1 MRYIVRLLI
10 LIFPEDLDGILRSE
24 MEETFLDG
32 YRHAASPIRFAFR
45 ELWSLLKAG
54 AGERLAR
61 RRPVRGQWPL
71 GPTGP
76 FSLLSAL
83 KADLRLALRRLRKD
97 PGFSAATCLTLAV
110 GIGATVAMFSIL
122 DAALLRAL
130 PYPEPEELVL
140 GSATFDG
147 EMNMSCSFPDYIDH
161 RDGSDAFEVMAA
173 MLPNL
178 HRQTITGG
186 DRPERAGV
194 HWVTHD
200 FFDALQIAPV
210 LGRGFSSADSERGA
224 TEVAVISHAFWQRWF
239 GGDSDVLGRT
249 VTVGGYPTTVVGV
262 MPAGFR
268 FRNDTDIWAPVRL
281 GVMDTEA
288 RRSHSW
294 QAVGRLR
301 DGVSLAEA
309 QAQIDVISAQIA
321 RAYPESHEGKGMGF
335 VSLGE
340 SLAEGYRP
348 SLLVLMGA
356 TALLLLIAC
365 GNVAGL
371 LAARATTRRVEL
383 SVRAALGAGRGTLAR
398 QLLVESLLLATLSGV
413 GGTML
418 ALWLQRIVL
427 SAFPL
432 DLLGVQQVG
441 LSGPTLAAALV
452 VSLATA
458 LLFGVAPALTGSQ
471 ANPAE
476 ELRGGARTTGGGKG
490 GRARGGLVVAQVALS
505 VVLLTGA
512 SLLIQS
518 FVRLRA
524 VDVGFQT
531 ENVITGRLALP
542 QSEYPSAE
550 SRGRFFQDMLEDV
563 EAMPGVLSASFIDM
577 VPIQDRYRNWYVW
590 DTNNPPQDEERSVST
605 YSRTVMPGYF
615 ETMGI
620 TLLRGRDH
628 EVGDGVRAEPYLVIS
643 ESAAEAV
650 FPEQDPIGRRITV
663 FNGSENHDYEVLGVV
678 GDIRANFVS
687 ADPSPVMY
695 FGHGTW
701 GPGGMSLIVRS
712 QGDPNA
718 LVAWIRQAVLARDPD
733 VPLASVTTMTEIISK
748 SISEALV
755 LSVATALFAITAL
768 LLSLTGLYAVLAF
781 HVARR
786 TQEIG
791 IRVAFG
797 ATSTRVLKMVMG
809 KGLVLVGS
817 GLVLG
822 LGGAWA
828 STRLLRNQLYQVGTT
843 DPFTF
848 ASVAVGFLAV
858 GTFAC
863 LVPGRRATRVDP
875 VRAIQVE

>member
-1 MRYIVRLLI
+1 MRRLLRLI
-10 LIFPEDLDGILRSE
+10 LRIFPEDRDGILRTE

-32 YRHAASPIRFAFR
+32 YRDSGSSVRFAVR
-45 ELWSLLKAG
+45 ECLSLLSAG
-54 AGERLAR
+54 VGERLAR
-61 RRPVRGQWPL
+61 QGSAGGRGYP

-76 FSLLSAL
+76 FALFSAL
-83 KADLRLALRRLRKD
+83 GADLRLALRRLRKA
-97 PGFSAATCLTLAV
+97 PGFSAATALTLAV

-130 PYPEPEELVL
+130 PYPEPDELVL

-147 EMNMSCSFPDYIDH
+147 ELNMTCSFPDYMDH
-161 RDGSDAFEVMAA
+161 RDASDAFEVMAA
-173 MLPNL
+173 MLPGL
-178 HRQTITGG
+178 QRYTVTGG

-200 FFDALQIAPV
+200 FFDALQIAPT
-210 LGRGFSSADSERGA
+210 LGRAFAPADGERGA
-224 TEVAVISHAFWQRWF
+224 ADVAVISHGFWQRWF
-239 GGDSDVLGRT
+239 GGEADVLGRT
-249 VTVGGYPTTVVGV
+249 VTVNGYVTTVVGV

-268 FRNDTDIWAPVRL
+268 FRNDTDLWAPVRP
-281 GVMDTEA
+281 GSMDTDA

-301 DGVSLAEA
+301 DGVSLEEA
-309 QAQIDVISAQIA
+309 QAQLDVISAQIA
-321 RAYPESHEGKGMGF
+321 QEYPESHEGKGMGF
-335 VSLGE
+335 VPLSE
-340 SLAEGYRP
+340 SLAENYRP

-371 LAARATTRRVEL
+371 LAARATTRRIEL

-398 QLLVESLLLATLSGV
+398 QLFVESLLLATLAGV
-413 GGTML
+413 GGTLL

-432 DLLGVQQVG
+432 DLLGVQEVG
-441 LSGPTLAAALV
+441 LSGPMLAAALV

-458 LLFGVAPALTGSQ
+458 LLFGVAPALTASQ

-476 ELRGGARTTGGGKG
+476 ELRGSGRTTGGGKG
-490 GRARGGLVVAQVALS
+490 GKARGGLVMAQVALS
-505 VVLLTGA
+505 VVLLTG
-512 SLLIQS
+512 SGLLIQS

-524 VDVGFQT
+524 VEMGFQT

-542 QSEYPSAE
+542 QSEYPDSE
-550 SRGRFFQDMLEDV
+550 SRGQFFQGMAQDV
-563 EAMPGVLSASFIDM
+563 ESMPGVLSASYIDM
-577 VPIQDRYRNWYVW
+577 LPIRDRYRNWYVW
-590 DTNNPPQDEERSVST
+590 DMNNPPEGEERSVST

-615 ETMGI
+615 ETLGI
-620 TLLRGRDH
+620 PLLRGRDH
-628 EVGDGVRAEPYLVIS
+628 EVGDGARTEPYLVIS
-643 ESAAEAV
+643 ESAAEAI
-650 FPEQDPIGRRITV
+650 FPEQDPVGRLVTV
-663 FNGSENHDYEVLGVV
+663 FNGSENNDYEVLGVV

-695 FGHGTW
+695 FGPGAW
-701 GPGGMSLIVRS
+701 VPGGMSLVVRS
-712 QGDPNA
+712 QGDPYA
-718 LVAWIRQAVLARDPD
+718 LVASIRQAVLARDPD
-733 VPLASVTTMTEIISK
+733 VPLVNVTTLTEIISE

-755 LSVATALFAITAL
+755 LSIATALFAITAL

-797 ATSTRVLKMVMG
+797 ATSAQVLKMVMK
-809 KGLVLVGS
+809 KGLILVGG

-828 STRLLRNQLYQVGTT
+828 STRLLQNQLYQVGTT

-848 ASVAVGFLAV
+848 VAVAVGFLAV
-858 GTFAC
+858 GMFAC

-875 VRAIQVE
+875 VRAMQVE